1 MGHEQ
6 QTAAKLRPLVKIE
19 AERKVLRVGGVIQSV
34 AVDESYTSDVWD
46 ALLPAIRPTNAL
58 ILGLGG
64 GTVATLMTRRWGA
77 LPITGVERD
86 PLVASLA
93 LREFGVAQLSNVRVV
108 VEDAFTFVRRCD
120 EQFDAICVD
129 MYVAGKMAHGVLGAP
144 FLSDIRRLLT
154 PEGAATFNLWR
165 SAHLRDQIH
174 RIERQL
180 CVRSINE
187 IDDNIIVTCA
197 PLIPGVTQGA
207 R

>member
-6 QTAAKLRPLVKIE
+6 QTPAKLRPLVKIE

-34 AVDESYTSDVWD
+34 AVDATYTSDVWD
-46 ALLPAIRPTNAL
+46 ALLPTTRPANAL

-86 PLVASLA
+86 PLVAALA

-120 EQFDAICVD
+120 EQYEAICID
-129 MYVAGKMAHGVLGAP
+129 LYVAGRMAHGVLGAP

-154 PEGAATFNLWR
+154 PDGSATFNLWR
-165 SAHLRDQIH
+165 TAHLHDQIH

-180 CVRSINE
+180 RVRSLNE

-197 PLIPGVTQGA
+197 PRIPGVTQGA
-207 R
+207 Q

>member
-6 QTAAKLRPLVKIE
+6 QTAAKLRPLVQIE

-34 AVDESYTSDVWD
+34 AVDASYTSDVWD
-46 ALLPAIRPTNAL
+46 ALLPATPPANAL

-86 PLVASLA
+86 PLIASLA

-108 VEDAFTFVRRCD
+108 VADAFTFVRQCD
-120 EQFDAICVD
+120 ERFEAICVD
-129 MYVAGKMAHGVLGAP
+129 LYVAGTMAHGVLGAP
-144 FLSDIRRLLT
+144 FLSNICRLLT
-154 PEGAATFNLWR
+154 PDGTATFNLWR
-165 SAHLRDQIH
+165 SAHLHDQLH

-180 CVRSINE
+180 RVRSITE
-187 IDDNIIVTCA
+187 VDDNIIVMCA
-197 PLIPGVTQGA
+197 PLALQSK
-207 R
+207 

>member
-1 MGHEQ
+1 MAHEQ
-6 QTAAKLRPLVKIE
+6 RTAARLRPLVKIE

-34 AVDESYTSDVWD
+34 AVDSTYTSDVWD
-46 ALLPAIRPTNAL
+46 ALLPATRPANAL

-86 PLVASLA
+86 PLIAALA
-93 LREFGVAQLSNVRVV
+93 LREFGVAQLGNVHVV
-108 VEDAFTFVRRCD
+108 VEDAFSFVRQCS
-120 EQFDAICVD
+120 EQFEAICVD
-129 MYVAGKMAHGVLGAP
+129 LYVAGKMAHGVLGAP
-144 FLSDIRRLLT
+144 FLSDIHRLLT
-154 PEGAATFNLWR
+154 PDGAATFNLWR
-165 SAHLRDQIH
+165 SAHLHDQMH

-180 CVRSINE
+180 RIRTITE

-197 PLIPGVTQGA
+197 PLPVSPIQDV

>member
-34 AVDESYTSDVWD
+34 AVDDSYTSDIWD
-46 ALLPAIRPTNAL
+46 ALLPTTRPANAL

-93 LREFGVAQLSNVRVV
+93 LREFGVAQLSNVQVV

-129 MYVAGKMAHGVLGAP
+129 MYVAGKMAHGILGAP

-154 PEGAATFNLWR
+154 PDGAATFNLWR
-165 SAHLRDQIH
+165 SAHLRDQMH
-174 RIERQL
+174 RIERYL
-180 CVRSINE
+180 CVRSITE
-187 IDDNIIVTCA
+187 IDDNIILTCA
-197 PLIPGVTQGA
+197 PVIPGVTQGA